1 MSPRL
6 ASNPCLR
13 AWASI
18 LLLALATPA
27 VASAAAG
34 PTLEKVPTFAWKKGE
49 ITKWHIESDLYTPR
63 GKQLASMSAKGVK
76 ITARTKK
83 TRLVLDASCV
93 ATPEGKNAVV
103 DCTFA
108 YVGFTGEP
116 WATPSDDRLP
126 EVMAQW
132 AADILPARIQFLQ
145 TPDGRLKGFDLQGVK
160 RINASHAEIIEL
172 ERMFLQRAFCLF
184 ELPMAATPDDIKRG
198 WKQTS
203 DSALMMLP
211 TTTGTSGAYDMRY
224 TAGPVSD
231 NLLPIDTVA
240 RGTLSQGN
248 AMDADYGV
256 SMDSV
261 TLTSQAAFDL
271 SLGLLVWRGMVL
283 DARLTVASG
292 DAGSDVDFYQVN
304 GLQKVDEFLPN
315 GAAPLSLMASR
326 AAKRNL
332 PAPELTAGLGLTPY
346 PDLGMQP
353 LFVPDMPL
361 SGQQLGLPTNT
372 LKARVEVGEDGRVTA
387 ANVYQGYEAL
397 AGACELA
404 LRGATFTKTGKAYAV
419 DVDVEFRAAPAPAPA
434 AAPAAQ

>member
-6 ASNPCLR
+6 VSNSCLR

-18 LLLALATPA
+18 LLVGLTAPV

-34 PTLEKVPTFAWKKGE
+34 PTLEKVPTFTWKKGE

-76 ITARTKK
+76 IAARTKK
-83 TRLVLDASCV
+83 THLVLDASCV

-108 YVGFTGEP
+108 YVSFTGEP
-116 WATPSDDRLP
+116 WSSPADDRLT

-132 AADILPARIQFLQ
+132 SADLLPARVQFVQ
-145 TPDGRLKGFDLQGVK
+145 TPEGRMKAFDLQGVK
-160 RINASHAEIIEL
+160 RVNASQAEIIEF
-172 ERMFLQRAFCLF
+172 ERIFLQRAFCLF
-184 ELPMAATPDDIKRG
+184 ELPLAATPDDFKRG

-211 TTTGTSGAYDMRY
+211 TTTGTGGAYDMRY

-248 AMDADYGV
+248 AMDAESGV
-256 SMDSV
+256 SMDTV

-304 GLQKVDEFLPN
+304 ALQKVDEFLPN

-326 AAKRNL
+326 AAKRNI
-332 PAPELTAGLGLTPY
+332 PAPEVTAGLALTPY
-346 PDLGMQP
+346 ADLGMQP

-372 LKARVEVGEDGRVTA
+372 IKARVEVGEEGRVTA
-387 ANVYQGYEAL
+387 AIAYQGYEVL

-419 DVDVEFRAAPAPAPA
+419 DVDVEFRARPA
-434 AAPAAQ
+434 AAPAAP